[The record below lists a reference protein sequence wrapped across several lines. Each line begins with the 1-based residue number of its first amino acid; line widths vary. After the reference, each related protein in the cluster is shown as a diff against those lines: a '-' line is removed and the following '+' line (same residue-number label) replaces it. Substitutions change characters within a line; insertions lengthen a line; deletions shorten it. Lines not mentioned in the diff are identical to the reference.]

1 MAKRPEKPPKEG
13 ARLRYVDLLSI
24 VEHFEDLP
32 DPRRDHNKEH
42 KLIDIIVLSLCGVL
56 AGCEAF
62 TEIEQF
68 GKHKED
74 FFRGFLELPNGIPS
88 HDTFG
93 RVFQLLDPEAFEQC
107 CLAWVRS
114 LQKDFKDASIAID
127 GKTLRRSFDHAEG
140 LRPLHVLSVWCGDH
154 NLILGQTAVDVK
166 GNEINAL
173 PETIEKLNI
182 EGATVSIDAAG
193 CQRAVA
199 SAIRK
204 KKADYVLALK
214 GNQGHLND
222 DVRSFFE
229 ACVAKDFGG
238 VEHSFYET
246 HDTGHGRKEHRR
258 YYAVEVPSAIRNA
271 SLWRG
276 LHTVS
281 MVLSEVTQGNKTTS
295 ERRYYIGSLPCDARR
310 LARSIRSHWSVEN
323 NLHWVLDVVFR
334 EDDSRIR
341 KGHAAQ
347 NMAMLRRLTLSLL
360 KHDKSKGSLK
370 IKRKKAG
377 WDNEFLFQI
386 LATHCD

>member
-13 ARLRYVDLLSI
+13 ARLRHVDLLSI

-42 KLIDIIVLSLCGVL
+42 QLIDIIVLSLCGVL

-68 GKHKED
+68 GKHKEG

-93 RVFQLLDPEAFEQC
+93 RVFQLLDPEGFEQC

-229 ACVAKDFGG
+229 VCLAKDFRG
-238 VEHSFYET
+238 VEHSFHET

-271 SLWRG
+271 SLWRD
-276 LHTVS
+276 LHTVC
-281 MVLSEVTQGNKTTS
+281 MVISEVTKGSKTTS
-295 ERRYYIGSLPCDARR
+295 ERRYYIGSLPSDAQRV
-310 LARSIRSHWSVEN
+310 ARSIRSHWSVEN

-341 KGHAAQ
+341 KGHAAK
-347 NMAMLRRLTLSLL
+347 NMAMLRRFTLSLL

-370 IKRKKAG
+370 TKRKKAG

-386 LATHCD
+386 LATRCD